1 MEDGG
6 GVTTDGGSQRL
17 ERGNRE
23 TVLRAAEDRD
33 DGETGALHPLR
44 DVREVQ
50 LSENEVELDGGGA
63 SFRKSG
69 PAVSGSSPRASP
81 ARPEETLG

>member
-1 MEDGG
+1 MEGGG
-6 GVTTDGGSQRL
+6 GVTTDGGSPRVG
-17 ERGNRE
+17 RGKRE

-50 LSENEVELDGGGA
+50 LSENGEELDGGGV
-63 SFRKSG
+63 RLRMGG
-69 PAVSGSSPRASP
+69 PLVSGSSLRAS
-81 ARPEETLG
+81 AVRPKESLA

>member
-1 MEDGG
+1 MEGG
-6 GVTTDGGSQRL
+6 GGITTDGGSPRL
-17 ERGNRE
+17 ERGQRE
-23 TVLRAAEDRD
+23 MVLRAAEDRV